1 MLNIMYFD
9 ADSVDIKLL
18 NFGDLQK
25 AIHLNLSDDKYKLLE
40 DGVTINNDYFLTVY
54 KNAINIF
61 EELFSPLDSINLVHV
76 VYVYNKPYK
85 KTNII
90 KKFTSLTIDELS
102 YFKEYI
108 KTNDDNIMCEAFSY
122 NCSRKDIKYKKL
134 LKAISNQD
142 FKGLVPNINQ
152 DYNYSEI
159 YIINNT
165 KNLIYHL
172 YDDRGLWVAFYKSED
187 YLLYS
192 KKYSHLILDIDN
204 DEI

>member
-1 MLNIMYFD
+1 MYFD
-9 ADSVDIKLL
+9 TDSADIKLL

-25 AIHLNLSDDKYKLLE
+25 AIHLNLSDDKYQFLE

-61 EELFSPLDSINLVHV
+61 EELFSPSDSINLVHV

-102 YFKEYI
+102 YFKENI
-108 KTNDDNIMCEAFSY
+108 KMNNDNIMCEEFSY

-172 YDDRGLWVAFYKSED
+172 YDDRGLWLAFYKSED